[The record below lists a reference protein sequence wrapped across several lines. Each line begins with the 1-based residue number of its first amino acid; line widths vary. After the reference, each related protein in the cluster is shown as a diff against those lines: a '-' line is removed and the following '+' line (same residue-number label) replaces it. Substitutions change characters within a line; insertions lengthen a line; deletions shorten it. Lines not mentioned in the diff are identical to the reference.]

1 MIFGSKNEQGVPA
14 YELVASGIKRVT
26 RRLKPKR
33 VGSVIAVQPARATKA
48 VCQCGHPYSEHYSGN
63 SKVCWCD
70 HCFCVRVVP
79 LRVRVVSCEK
89 HLAWLTRME
98 KDSLDNEFDE
108 FDEGDLE
115 ARHEGFNS
123 WAGLLAWF
131 KEHNID
137 INATYRIQF
146 EKVKEA
152 GE

>member
-1 MIFGSKNEQGVPA
+1 MIFGSKDEQGVPA
-14 YELVASGIKRVT
+14 YELVASGEKTVT
-26 RRLKPKR
+26 RRLKPKK
-33 VGSVIAVQPARATKA
+33 VGSIIAVQPARATKS
-48 VCQCGHPYSEHYSGN
+48 VCKCGHLHEDHHYENDYSCPIKYYE
-63 SKVCWCD
+63 
-70 HCFCVRVVP
+70 P
-79 LRVRVVSCEK
+79 LRVRVTSCEK